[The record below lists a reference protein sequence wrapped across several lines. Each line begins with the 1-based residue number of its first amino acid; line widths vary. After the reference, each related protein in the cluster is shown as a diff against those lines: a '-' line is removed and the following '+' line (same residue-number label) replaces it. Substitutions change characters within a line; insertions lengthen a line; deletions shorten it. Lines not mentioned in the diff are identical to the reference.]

1 MLRVLL
7 SLSIL
12 CALQFNVI
20 NAQHHYNEH
29 KTKNI
34 IWCTKSLEEQYKCQ
48 NLTVAIERDFQ
59 LFDEAYLNL
68 TCFRAY
74 SADECIR
81 ALDREKAHI
90 TSLDAGDVFT
100 AGRYN
105 SLVPIMQEKL
115 EGGFSE
121 YFSVA
126 VVKKN
131 TLPDVTELRHLRNKR
146 ACFPWVGSL
155 AGWIVPIYTLQH
167 NGAME
172 VVDCN
177 NQVKTAANFFN
188 SSCAAY
194 SLIDK
199 YNPIG
204 DNSDKLCALCTGK
217 ITGGRCSAAD
227 PYYGYDGAFRCLLD
241 VGEVAFLR
249 HSTVSEMLQTVEY
262 KKLSPDSFELLCPD
276 GRRVAVAEYRQCS
289 WGQVPSDAIVTSS
302 ARSYHDRK
310 QYQMFLKR
318 VTELY
323 SDATREDPNQQ
334 QPIGIGYNNYEPSN
348 GNNYNNPIPYGGGY
362 NNQYESNPYGRNGN
376 QNPYS
381 RFDENYRNE
390 RLDSS
395 FSTERNQLDVNG
407 SIPIEKFR
415 IFESK
420 RYQGSN
426 LLFQDASKGLLAFP
440 EDDQSFKKYLQKS
453 IDYVYGIRECPVP
466 AMTLCVTSEQELEK
480 CIKMRTALKAQIL
493 KPELICKK
501 MHSHIN
507 CMQLIQTGK
516 ADISVFDAGDVYT
529 GGLNYD
535 LIPFMSEVYNLGE
548 PEYYVVAVAKEEDPD
563 TELTYLKGKNTCHT
577 GINTAAG
584 WTYPMA
590 FLISNGWI
598 RPYGCDS
605 VRAAA
610 EYFTKSCVPG
620 AISSEYNT
628 GVPYDSM
635 CDLCHGTSYRYCRRD
650 ASEDYYG
657 HTGAFR
663 CLVEGGGHVAFMK
676 HTTVMESTGGKR
688 KEWWARNAL
697 NDDFELLCTDGTRAE
712 LQDYKRC
719 NLGKVKANAVVT
731 RGGTN
736 YNETQLH
743 AYINLLTYAQQLYGR
758 KDVDAFSFSM
768 FSSPIGH
775 YDLIF
780 QDATRQLQ
788 VIPPESRRYDT
799 YLGSNFMRARRITD
813 CYAGAAQ
820 MTISLVLLLTS
831 SLALRTF
838 L

>member
-1 MLRVLL
+1 MVR
-7 SLSIL
+7 SLVFVALAGAL
-12 CALQFNVI
+12 CLTLAY
-20 NAQHHYNEH
+20 AQHHYNEH
-29 KTKNI
+29 KTSRI
-34 IWCTKSLEEQYKCQ
+34 IWCTKSQAEQYKCQ
-48 NLTVAIERDFQ
+48 NLTVAIERDRA
-59 LFDEAYLNL
+59 LFDEVFLNL
-68 TCFRAY
+68 TCFMAY
-74 SADECIR
+74 SADECIHHI
-81 ALDREKAHI
+81 DREKAHI

-105 SLVPIMQEKL
+105 SLIPIMQEKL
-115 EGGFSE
+115 EGGFAE
-121 YFSVA
+121 YQSVA
-126 VVKKN
+126 VIKKGS
-131 TLPDVTELRHLRNKR
+131 LQELNNLHDMRNKR
-146 ACFPWVGSL
+146 VCFPWVGSL
-155 AGWIVPIYTLQH
+155 AGWIVPIHTLQRE
-167 NGAME
+167 GGME

-177 NQVKTAANFFN
+177 NQVKTAASYFN
-188 SSCAAY
+188 DSCAVY
-194 SLIDK
+194 SLSDK

-204 DNSDKLCALCTGK
+204 DNSDKLCTLCTGK
-217 ITGGRCSAAD
+217 IPGGRCSSTD
-227 PYYGYDGAFRCLLD
+227 PYFGYEGAFKCLLEKGD
-241 VGEVAFLR
+241 VAFLR
-249 HSTVSEMLQTVEY
+249 HSTVTEMLQTIEFQN
-262 KKLSPDSFELLCPD
+262 LSPDTFELLCRD
-276 GRRVAVAEYRQCS
+276 GRRAPINDYRQCN
-289 WGQVPSDAIVTSS
+289 WGQVPADAIVTSS
-302 ARSYHDRK
+302 ARSFGDRK
-310 QYQMFLKR
+310 QYQQFLKR
-318 VTELY
+318 IAELY
-323 SDATREDPNQQ
+323 SDGTRDEQGRQGGQGFNSR
-334 QPIGIGYNNYEPSN
+334 NNFNDQSQS
-348 GNNYNNPIPYGGGY
+348 GPY
-362 NNQYESNPYGRNGN
+362 NQYDNNDPYRTQN
-376 QNPYS
+376 QY
-381 RFDENYRNE
+381 DQYRNE

-395 FSTERNQLDVNG
+395 FSSERNPQDGTNT
-407 SIPIEKFR
+407 SILYEKFR

-420 RYQGSN
+420 RYGKPN
-426 LLFQDASKGLLAFP
+426 LLFQDSSRALTVIP
-440 EDDQSFKKYLQKS
+440 EDDQSFTKYLGPA
-453 IDYVYGIRECPVP
+453 INFIYGIRECPVP
-466 AMTLCVTSEQELEK
+466 AMTLCVTSENELEK
-480 CIKMRTALKAQIL
+480 CIKMRTALKAHLL

-507 CMQLIQTGK
+507 CMQFIEAGK

-590 FLISNGWI
+590 LFISNGWI

-712 LQDYKRC
+712 IQDYKRC

-731 RGGTN
+731 RGGVN
-736 YNETQLH
+736 YNETQMN

-758 KDVDAFSFSM
+758 KEVDAFSFSM

-780 QDATRQLQ
+780 QDATRQLK
-788 VIPPESRRYDT
+788 VIPPNKRRYDS
-799 YLGSNFMRARRITD
+799 YLGSDFMRARRITD
-813 CYAGAAQ
+813 CYAGASQVALSVGLLLVG
-820 MTISLVLLLTS
+820 SLVAIL
-831 SLALRTF
+831 
-838 L
+838 

>member
-1 MLRVLL
+1 MAR
-7 SLSIL
+7 SLVFVALVGAL
-12 CALQFNVI
+12 CFTLA
-20 NAQHHYNEH
+20 NAQHHYDEH
-29 KTKNI
+29 KTSHL
-34 IWCTKSLEEQYKCQ
+34 IWCTKSQEEQYKCQ
-48 NLTVAIERDFQ
+48 NLTVAIERDRA
-59 LFDEAYLNL
+59 LFDEVFLNL
-68 TCFRAY
+68 TCFMAY
-74 SADECIR
+74 SADECIHHI
-81 ALDREKAHI
+81 DREKAHI

-105 SLVPIMQEKL
+105 SLIPIMQEKL
-115 EGGFSE
+115 EGGFSD
-121 YFSVA
+121 YQSVA
-126 VVKKN
+126 VVKKGS
-131 TLPDVTELRHLRNKR
+131 LPDLNNLRDMRNKR
-146 ACFPWVGSL
+146 VCFPWVGSL
-155 AGWIVPIYTLQH
+155 AGWIVPIHALQRE
-167 NGAME
+167 GGME

-177 NQVKTAANFFN
+177 NQVKTAASYFN
-188 SSCAAY
+188 SSCAVY
-194 SLIDK
+194 SLSDK

-204 DNSDKLCALCTGK
+204 DNSDKLCTLCTGK
-217 ITGGRCSAAD
+217 IPGGRCSAAD
-227 PYYGYDGAFRCLLD
+227 PYFGYEGAFKCLMEKGD
-241 VGEVAFLR
+241 VAFLR
-249 HSTVSEMLQTVEY
+249 HSTVNEMLQTTEF
-262 KKLSPDSFELLCPD
+262 KNIKPDTFELLCRD
-276 GRRVAVAEYRQCS
+276 GRRVPINDYRQCN
-289 WGQVPSDAIVTSS
+289 WGQVPADAIVTSS
-302 ARSYHDRK
+302 ARSFSDRK
-310 QYQMFLKR
+310 QYQQFLKR
-318 VTELY
+318 IAELY
-323 SDATREDPNQQ
+323 SD
-334 QPIGIGYNNYEPSN
+334 GIRDDQNRQGGQGFSN
-348 GNNYNNPIPYGGGY
+348 RNNYNEQSQSGAYDQFNSNDPYR
-362 NNQYESNPYGRNGN
+362 NQNQYD
-376 QNPYS
+376 Q
-381 RFDENYRNE
+381 YRSE

-395 FSTERNQLDVNG
+395 FSPERNPQDGTNT
-407 SIPIEKFR
+407 SILYEKFR

-420 RYQGSN
+420 RYGKPN
-426 LLFQDASKGLLAFP
+426 LLFQDSSRALTVIP
-440 EDDQSFKKYLQKS
+440 EDDQSFTKYLGPA
-453 IDYVYGIRECPVP
+453 INFIYGIRECPVP
-466 AMTLCVTSEQELEK
+466 AMTLCVTSENELEK
-480 CIKMRTALKAQIL
+480 CIRMRTALKAHLL

-507 CMQLIQTGK
+507 CMQFIEAGK

-535 LIPFMSEVYNLGE
+535 LVPFMSEVYNLGE

-590 FLISNGWI
+590 LFISNGWI

-712 LQDYKRC
+712 IHEYKRC

-731 RGGTN
+731 RGGVN
-736 YNETQLH
+736 YNETQMN

-758 KDVDAFSFSM
+758 KEVDAFSFSM

-780 QDATRQLQ
+780 QDATRQLK
-788 VIPPESRRYDT
+788 VIPTNKRRYDS
-799 YLGSNFMRARRITD
+799 YLGSDFMRARRITD
-813 CYAGAAQ
+813 CYAGASALSLSVGLLLVA
-820 MTISLVLLLTS
+820 SLVAML
-831 SLALRTF
+831 
-838 L
+838 

>member
-1 MLRVLL
+1 MAR
-7 SLSIL
+7 SLVFVALVGAL
-12 CALQFNVI
+12 CFTLA
-20 NAQHHYNEH
+20 NAQHHYDEH
-29 KTKNI
+29 RTREI
-34 IWCTKSLEEQYKCQ
+34 IWCTKSLEEQYKCG
-48 NLTVAIERDFQ
+48 NLTVAIERDRA
-59 LFDEAYLNL
+59 LFDDVFLNL

-74 SADECIR
+74 SADECIHHI
-81 ALDREKAHI
+81 DREKAHI

-100 AGRYN
+100 GGRYN
-105 SLVPIMQEKL
+105 SLIPIMQEKL
-115 EGGFSE
+115 EGGFAE
-121 YFSVA
+121 YQSVA
-126 VVKKN
+126 VIKKGS
-131 TLPDVTELRHLRNKR
+131 LQDVTNLHDMRNKR

-155 AGWIVPIYTLQH
+155 AGWIVPIHTLQRE
-167 NGAME
+167 GGME

-177 NQVKTAANFFN
+177 NQVKTAASYFN
-188 SSCAAY
+188 SSCAVY
-194 SLIDK
+194 SLSDK

-204 DNSDKLCALCTGK
+204 DNSDKLCTLCTGK
-217 ITGGRCSAAD
+217 IPGGRCSAAD
-227 PYYGYDGAFRCLLD
+227 PYYGYEGAFRCLLEKGD
-241 VGEVAFLR
+241 VAFLR
-249 HSTVSEMLQTVEY
+249 HSTVAEMLQTTEFKNVQ
-262 KKLSPDSFELLCPD
+262 PNNFELLCRD
-276 GRRVAVAEYRQCS
+276 GRRVPINDYRQCN
-289 WGQVPSDAIVTSS
+289 WGQVPADAIVTSS
-302 ARSYHDRK
+302 ARSFADRK
-310 QYQMFLKR
+310 QYQQFLKR
-318 VTELY
+318 IAELY
-323 SDATREDPNQQ
+323 SDGLRDERGRQNGQSGQ
-334 QPIGIGYNNYEPSN
+334 SGQGFNNN
-348 GNNYNNPIPYGGGY
+348 FDGNNYNQQQGQSGAYDQF
-362 NNQYESNPYGRNGN
+362 NNQYDPNN
-376 QNPYS
+376 QYRSQNQY
-381 RFDENYRNE
+381 DQYRNE

-395 FSTERNQLDVNG
+395 FSAEHNPLDGTNT
-407 SIPIEKFR
+407 SILYEKFR

-420 RYQGSN
+420 RYGKPN
-426 LLFQDASKGLLAFP
+426 LLFQDSSRALTVIP
-440 EDDQSFKKYLQKS
+440 EDDQSFTKYLGDA
-453 IDYVYGIRECPVP
+453 IRFIYGIRECPVP
-466 AMTLCVTSEQELEK
+466 AMTLCVTSENELEK
-480 CIKMRTALKAQIL
+480 CIKMRTALKAHIL

-507 CMQLIQTGK
+507 CMQFIQAGK
-516 ADISVFDAGDVYT
+516 ADIAVFDAGDVYT
-529 GGLNYD
+529 GGLNYN

-590 FLISNGWI
+590 HFISNGWI

-605 VRAAA
+605 IRAAA

-712 LQDYKRC
+712 INEYKRC

-731 RGGTN
+731 RGGPS
-736 YNETQLH
+736 YNETQLN

-768 FSSPIGH
+768 FSSPIGQ

-788 VIPPESRRYDT
+788 VIPANKRTYDS
-799 YLGSNFMRARRITD
+799 YLGSDFMRARRITD
-813 CYAGAAQ
+813 CYAGASQVAL
-820 MTISLVLLLTS
+820 SLGLLLVG
-831 SLALRTF
+831 ALVAI

>member
-1 MLRVLL
+1 MIKFSFYVT
-7 SLSIL
+7 IFI
-12 CALQFNVI
+12 ATYFTI
-20 NAQHHYNEH
+20 IHGQHHYDEH
-29 KTKNI
+29 KTGHI
-34 IWCTKSLEEQYKCQ
+34 IWCTKNVNEQNKCL
-48 NLTVAIERDFQ
+48 NLTVAIERDRA
-59 LFDEAYLNL
+59 LFDEVFLNL
-68 TCFRAY
+68 TCLMAY
-74 SADECIR
+74 SADECIHHI
-81 ALDREKAHI
+81 DREKAHI

-105 SLVPIMQEKL
+105 SLIPLIQEKL
-115 EGGFSE
+115 EGGFSD

-126 VVKKN
+126 VLKKN
-131 TLPDVTELRHLRNKR
+131 SLPDVTEIRHLRNKR

-167 NGAME
+167 DGGME

-177 NQVKTAANFFN
+177 NQVKTAANYFN
-188 SSCAAY
+188 NSCAVN

-217 ITGGRCSAAD
+217 IPVGRCSAAD
-227 PYYGYDGAFRCLLD
+227 PYYGYDGAFRCLLEA
-241 VGEVAFLR
+241 GEVAFLR
-249 HSTVSEMLQTVEY
+249 HSTVSEMIQTVEF
-262 KKLSPDSFELLCPD
+262 KNLSPDKFELLCRD
-276 GRRVAVAEYRQCS
+276 GRRVAINDYRQCN

-302 ARSYHDRK
+302 ARSFRERK
-310 QYQMFLKR
+310 QYQQFLQR
-318 VTELY
+318 IAELY
-323 SDATREDPNQQ
+323 SNVVRDDLHNQQ
-334 QPIGIGYNNYEPSN
+334 QGSFQNGDRGQFTDRNSYNNNFNPYDNANSYDTSFSRSQN
-348 GNNYNNPIPYGGGY
+348 QNYL
-362 NNQYESNPYGRNGN
+362 SNP
-376 QNPYS
+376 
-381 RFDENYRNE
+381 NYRNE

-395 FSTERNQLDVNG
+395 FTSEPNLQDGNNTM
-407 SIPIEKFR
+407 IPYEKFR
-415 IFESK
+415 IFESR
-420 RYQGSN
+420 RYSSSN
-426 LLFQDASKGLLAFP
+426 LLFQDSARALISIP
-440 EDDQSFKKYLQKS
+440 EDDQSFTKYLQNS
-453 IDYVYGIRECPVP
+453 IQYIYGIRECPVT
-466 AMTLCVTSEQELEK
+466 AMTLCVTSDPELEK

-507 CMQLIQTGK
+507 CMQLIQSGK
-516 ADISVFDAGDVYT
+516 ADVAVFDAGDVYT

-563 TELTYLKGKNTCHT
+563 TELTYLKGKYTCHT

-605 VRAAA
+605 IRAAA

-712 LQDYKRC
+712 LQDYMRC

-731 RGGTN
+731 RGGVN
-736 YNETQLH
+736 YNETQLN
-743 AYINLLTYAQQLYGR
+743 AYINLLTYSQQLYGR

-788 VIPPESRRYDT
+788 VVPQNQRRYDS
-799 YLGSNFMRARRITD
+799 YLGGNYMRARRITD
-813 CYAGAAQ
+813 CYAGAAH
-820 MTISLVLLLTS
+820 MTMSIVLLITSTLT
-831 SLALRTF
+831 LRI
-838 L
+838 LL

>member
-1 MLRVLL
+1 L
-7 SLSIL
+7 I
-12 CALQFNVI
+12 A
-20 NAQHHYNEH
+20 AQHHYNEH
-29 KTKNI
+29 KTSHI
-34 IWCTKSLEEQYKCQ
+34 IWCTKSLAEQYKCQ

-68 TCFRAY
+68 TCYRAY
-74 SADECIR
+74 SADECIHS
-81 ALDREKAHI
+81 LDREKAHI

-115 EGGFSE
+115 EGGFQE
-121 YFSVA
+121 YYSVA

-167 NGAME
+167 HGAME

-188 SSCAAY
+188 NSCAAY

-217 ITGGRCSAAD
+217 ITEGRCSAAD
-227 PYYGYDGAFRCLLD
+227 PYYGYEGAFRCLVD

-262 KKLSPDSFELLCPD
+262 KKISPDSFELLCPD
-276 GRRVAVAEYRQCS
+276 GRRVAIAEYRQCS

-323 SDATREDPNQQ
+323 ADSIRDDPSQ
-334 QPIGIGYNNYEPSN
+334 QPQI
-348 GNNYNNPIPYGGGY
+348 GGGY
-362 NNQYESNPYGRNGN
+362 NTYDNNNNNDQWNSQNPYSGGFNNQYDSNNPYGRTPN
-376 QNPYS
+376 QNAYD
-381 RFDENYRNE
+381 RFGNNYRNE

-395 FSTERNQLDVNG
+395 FSTERNQLDGNM

-420 RYQGSN
+420 RYEGSN
-426 LLFQDASKGLLAFP
+426 LLFQDASKGLVAFP
-440 EDDQSFKKYLQKS
+440 EDDQSFKKYLQNS
-453 IDYVYGIRECPVP
+453 INYVYGIRECPVP

-480 CIKMRTALKAQIL
+480 CIKMRIALKAQIL

-516 ADISVFDAGDVYT
+516 ADIAVFDAGDVYT

-563 TELTYLKGKNTCHT
+563 TELTYLKGKYTCHT

-663 CLVEGGGHVAFMK
+663 CLVEGGGHVAFVK

-731 RGGTN
+731 RGGIN

-799 YLGSNFMRARRITD
+799 YLGSDFMRARRITD
-813 CYAGAAQ
+813 CYAGAGQ
-820 MTISLVLLLTS
+820 MTISLILLLTS
-831 SLALRTF
+831 SVALRT
-838 L
+838 